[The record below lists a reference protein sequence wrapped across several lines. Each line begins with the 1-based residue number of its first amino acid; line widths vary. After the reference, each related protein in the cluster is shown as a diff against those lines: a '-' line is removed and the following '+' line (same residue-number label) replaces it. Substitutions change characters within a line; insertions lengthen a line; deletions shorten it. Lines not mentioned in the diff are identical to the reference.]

1 MSESNVVSDWLK
13 MLCKLVLEACIECQT
28 MERTQVCIWF
38 SKFKNCVTYF
48 ENARCLGHPLMNK
61 TDNSVAQ
68 VKELL
73 LENRRVTLSG
83 VLTCWEFHSGKFRE
97 F

>member
-1 MSESNVVSDWLK
+1 METCE
-13 MLCKLVLEACIECQT
+13 MLGAVIGYQTLV
-28 MERTQVCIWF
+28 RTQVCSLS
-38 SKFKNCVTYF
+38 SKFKNCVTSF

-68 VKELL
+68 IKELL

-83 VLTCWEFHSGKFRE
+83 VLTCWEFHSGKCRAF
-97 F
+97 

>member
-1 MSESNVVSDWLK
+1 MET
-13 MLCKLVLEACIECQT
+13 CEVLGAVIGYQT
-28 MERTQVCIWF
+28 VGRTQVCSWF
-38 SKFKNCVTYF
+38 SKFTNCVTSF
-48 ENARCLGHPLMNK
+48 ENVRCLGHPLMNK
-61 TDNSVAQ
+61 TDTSVAQ

-83 VLTCWEFHSGKFRE
+83 ILTSWEFHSGKFRA